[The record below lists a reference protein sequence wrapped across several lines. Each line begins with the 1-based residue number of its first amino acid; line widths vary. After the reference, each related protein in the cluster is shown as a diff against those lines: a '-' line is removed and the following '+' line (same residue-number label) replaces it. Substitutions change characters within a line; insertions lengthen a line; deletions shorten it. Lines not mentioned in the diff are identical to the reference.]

1 MTRDQINAKYRR
13 DYDKLYVASMMAND
27 AAESEKIDASLAA
40 LNKWREN
47 QLAFVAI
54 QEDGLGTPLE
64 DLFADSEQAHE
75 ARVS

>member
-13 DYDKLYVASMMAND
+13 DYDRLYVASMQAND
-27 AAESEKIDASLAA
+27 AAESDKINARLAA

-54 QEDGLGTPLE
+54 QDDDLGLVL
-64 DLFADSEQAHE
+64 
-75 ARVS
+75 R